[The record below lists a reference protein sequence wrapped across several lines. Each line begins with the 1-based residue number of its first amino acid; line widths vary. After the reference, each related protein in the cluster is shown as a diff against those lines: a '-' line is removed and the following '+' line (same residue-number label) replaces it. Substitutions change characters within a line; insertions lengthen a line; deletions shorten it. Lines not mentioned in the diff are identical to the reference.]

1 MRGNVLL
8 SFNNLRAVGSLRQTT
23 SSLNKG
29 MRELRNLVSS
39 VNYDGHSGR
48 STRGSVN
55 SIGMGSDHCP

>member
-8 SFNNLRAVGSLRQTT
+8 SFNNLRAVGSLRQTA
-23 SSLNKG
+23 SSLKKD
-29 MRELRNLVSS
+29 MRELWNLVSS
-39 VNYDGHSGR
+39 VNYEGHSGG